1 METQSGIEYLH
12 AQPEDSEEIY
22 NFHLSYFGD
31 IRSKYVWQWQYGDF
45 NPNQSV
51 LVVGKVNK
59 RVIATQGAMAINL
72 IINGERQITG
82 KNESLLIET
91 EFRKK
96 GVFTAFYDYA
106 FDEYRKVEITC
117 LWGFT
122 KAIGPFKYV
131 GFSFDRI
138 IERAIFPIS
147 YSKAIKLSKVD
158 TMPFFKGIIYRIG
171 AVVLSLYARLS
182 LSYYTCFLKVS
193 QNVKIVSHLRRK
205 NDIIDFFALLRQNCP
220 DLIHIHMDS
229 SFLDWRINNSPNE
242 IECYYAYNQDSLRGY
257 LMVEKNKDYTEVLD
271 FNFLTKEDGRS
282 LISSLMNYLTKS
294 KAEFVIYSGNKLND
308 QNNLVFE
315 LLFRYGFFRIKGP
328 NGFVLKILNN
338 VENSKKFDLKN
349 WYITN
354 LWNEGN

>member
-12 AQPEDSEEIY
+12 AQPEEFEEIY

-31 IRSKYVWQWQYGDF
+31 IRSRYVWQWQYGDF

-72 IINGERQITG
+72 IINGEKHITG
-82 KNESLLIET
+82 KNESLLIEK
-91 EFRKK
+91 EFRHK

-106 FDEYRKVEITC
+106 FNEYRKAGITC

-138 IERAIFPIS
+138 IERAILPIS
-147 YSKAIKLSKVD
+147 YRKTIQLGKVE
-158 TMPFFKGIIYRIG
+158 TMPFYKGVIYRVG
-171 AVVLSLYARLS
+171 AVILSLYSRLS
-182 LSYYTCFLKVS
+182 LRYYTNVYGAKHEIEIIDHLKS
-193 QNVKIVSHLRRK
+193 KS
-205 NDIIDFFALLRQNCP
+205 DIIDFFTLIRQNNP

-229 SFLDWRINNSPNE
+229 CFLDWRINNSPNE
-242 IECYYAYNQDSLRGY
+242 IDCYYAYNQDRLSGY
-257 LMVEKNKDYTEVLD
+257 LMVEKNKDYTDVLD
-271 FNFLTKEDGRS
+271 FNFLTKEVGRS
-282 LISSLMNYLTKS
+282 LIGSLMNYLTKS
-294 KAEFVIYSGNKLND
+294 DAEFVIYSGNKLND
-308 QNNLVFE
+308 QNNLVFQ
-315 LLFRYGFFRIKGP
+315 LLCKFGFFRIKGP
-328 NGFVLKILNN
+328 NGFVLKNLTE
-338 VENSKKFDLKN
+338 VEDSKKSDLKN